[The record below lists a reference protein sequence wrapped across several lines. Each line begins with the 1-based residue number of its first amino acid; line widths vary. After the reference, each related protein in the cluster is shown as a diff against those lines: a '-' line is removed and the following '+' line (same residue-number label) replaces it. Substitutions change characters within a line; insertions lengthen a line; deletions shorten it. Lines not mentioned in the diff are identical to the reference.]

1 MVPPRSFADDYDFLS
16 PVSSTRK
23 LLLDISARLDF
34 PTLSL
39 ALPPSSSSRQ
49 THFTLLFLGSE
60 SGATLRYCANID
72 ASPDGNGI
80 VEGKVERG
88 GTRERHRRGRPVSS
102 VTLLFFRL
110 HRISDQNIPSY
121 WLFRREQRNNF
132 VRGKETLAALG
143 CCLLFS
149 PKAKPPLC
157 EVKLPASYDK
167 PKWRLICY
175 PVIVRPSLE
184 KTLLP

>member
-1 MVPPRSFADDYDFLS
+1 MSMWLHAIVPPRSFVDDYGFLL
-16 PVSSTRK
+16 PVSFTRK
-23 LLLDISARLDF
+23 LLPDISARLDF

-39 ALPPSSSSRQ
+39 ALPPSSSSRR
-49 THFTLLFLGSE
+49 THFTLLSLGSE

-110 HRISDQNIPSY
+110 HRITDQNIRSY

-149 PKAKPPLC
+149 PKGKPPLC
-157 EVKLPASYDK
+157 EVKLARTTSQNDD
-167 PKWRLICY
+167 
-175 PVIVRPSLE
+175 
-184 KTLLP
+184 

>member
-1 MVPPRSFADDYDFLS
+1 MVPPRSFVDDYDFLS

-23 LLLDISARLDF
+23 LLPDISARLDF

-80 VEGKVERG
+80 VEGKVVEEHARG
-88 GTRERHRRGRPVSS
+88 TVVEDRFLRLPYFFLGYTES
-102 VTLLFFRL
+102 VTKIFLPIDSFDA
-110 HRISDQNIPSY
+110 S
-121 WLFRREQRNNF
+121 
-132 VRGKETLAALG
+132 KETIL
-143 CCLLFS
+143 
-149 PKAKPPLC
+149 
-157 EVKLPASYDK
+157 
-167 PKWRLICY
+167 
-175 PVIVRPSLE
+175 
-184 KTLLP
+184 